1 MHRGAKAGLTAT
13 ILLAGYIVHVGL
25 TGMRT
30 CYVRAVGRRG
40 LETRYS
46 FVWMVTNTALPRFR
60 SRS

>member
-1 MHRGAKAGLTAT
+1 LTAT